1 MATNGTIITF
11 YGTVELKERLERT
24 AKEQDRSVSNIIRRA
39 LEQQLDNPETKTQT
53 RDNGAA
59 PDGA

>member
-11 YGTVELKERLERT
+11 YGTTELKEQLER
-24 AKEQDRSVSNIIRRA
+24 AAREQDRSVSNIIRRA
-39 LEQQLDNPETKTQT
+39 LEQQLDNPDKTT
-53 RDNGAA
+53 STTDNGAA